1 MNIIERIQDYNSV
14 FDRISVLYLLQLI
27 SGPEKL
33 NNFDFINIKIVTYKT
48 SVTSKPSAT
57 LEYRTCSFP
66 IKIGLV

>member
-1 MNIIERIQDYNSV
+1 MNIIEKIQDYNSV
-14 FDRISVLYLLQLI
+14 FDRITVSHLLQLI
-27 SGPEKL
+27 TGSE
-33 NNFDFINIKIVTYKT
+33 NDFINIKIVTYKT